1 MGRLSSFMVLCASV
15 CTFACST
22 VKAEDHDVAYNLLQ
36 KGEILPLE
44 KILQINHDNMPGKVL
59 EVELERE
66 NKQLIYE
73 IEVLNEQGVVWE
85 YKIKAKT
92 GKIIQKEQD

>member
-1 MGRLSSFMVLCASV
+1 MGRLSLFIFLCSSA
-15 CTFACST
+15 FST
-22 VKAEDHDVAYNLLQ
+22 IRAEDHDVAYNLLQ

-44 KILQINHDNMPGKVL
+44 KILQINHENMPGKVL

-85 YKIKAKT
+85 YKINAKT
-92 GKIIQKEQD
+92 GKIIKKELD

>member
-1 MGRLSSFMVLCASV
+1 MGRLGLFVILCFS
-15 CTFACST
+15 ACAI
-22 VKAEDHDVAYNLLQ
+22 VQADEHDIAYNLLQ

-44 KILQINHDNMPGKVL
+44 KILQINHKTMPGKVL

-66 NKQLIYE
+66 NKRLIYE

-85 YKIKAKT
+85 YKINAKT
-92 GKIIQKEQD
+92 GKIIKKELD

>member
-1 MGRLSSFMVLCASV
+1 MGRLSVFWFCCFLA
-15 CTFACST
+15 CTT
-22 VKAEDHDVAYNLLQ
+22 VQAEDHDIAYNLLQ
-36 KGEILPLE
+36 KGKILPLE
-44 KILQINHDNMPGKVL
+44 KILQINHKNISGKVL

-85 YKIKAKT
+85 YKINAKT
-92 GKIIQKEQD
+92 GKIIKKELD

>member
-1 MGRLSSFMVLCASV
+1 MGRLNLLIVLC
-15 CTFACST
+15 TLACSIAQ
-22 VKAEDHDVAYNLLQ
+22 AEDHDIAYNLLQ

-44 KILQINHDNMPGKVL
+44 KILQINNKTMPGKVL

-66 NKQLIYE
+66 NKRLIYE

-85 YKIKAKT
+85 YKINAKT
-92 GKIIQKEQD
+92 GKIIKKELD